1 MKTLL
6 LLLFCIPLLL
16 GAAPLKIKPGV
27 KTPTAFAIFIDRP
40 SYDRTKASLEAY
52 RDVVEK
58 DGLATYIFVDDWSS
72 PQQIRE
78 IIKSLYADPKM
89 PLEGVVFVGDIPV
102 PMIRDAQFMTSAFK
116 MDQKRDWTQSSIP
129 SDRYYD
135 DFELQFDF
143 IRRDSLHPL
152 YFYYTLNPQSRM
164 ILRSEIYSARIKPTV
179 REGVDK
185 YALLDNYLKKV
196 VRVRS
201 VQNPLN
207 DLTVA
212 RGHGYNS
219 EAREAWSG
227 EQLAL
232 REQFPRLFNAGN
244 YVRFYDF
251 DTDWP
256 VKSHYLTAVQRADAD
271 VVLFHH
277 HGAEDTQY
285 LNGYKE
291 GSAPDVSIENVRRY
305 LRSKVQTAALRKKD
319 VEKTIQD
326 YMKTFAV
333 PREWMADAL
342 DPKVMEQDSLYN
354 LELDIYVSDI
364 HAIKPN
370 ARFVMFDAC
379 YNGSFHV
386 DDYIAGA
393 YIFNDGN
400 TIVTQG
406 NTVNTIQDK
415 WPDEFLGLL
424 GCGLRVGQWGR
435 HVHFLETHIIGD
447 PTYRFANGA
456 ESELDINRAITIGGK
471 DTGMWEKMLKNTHP
485 DVQAMALRKLYEC
498 KGEKI
503 SSLLKETYETSSYGV
518 VRMECMKL
526 LFLIDNQDLY
536 DVLKLAVD
544 DSYELVRRFAV
555 EYIGRTGADELIP
568 ALVNSLLNDNLSV
581 RVNYKARDASR
592 FMDAEKMMA
601 EIRRQCR
608 IADHWINKEE
618 RMNGLI
624 TLVERNH
631 KSWESDIKLIQDH
644 EAKEKDRLSEIV
656 SHRNLPF
663 HKSVEP
669 LVAYVL
675 DSSNKPDL
683 RIAAI
688 EALSWFSHS
697 WERGKII
704 AACDK
709 LIAANE
715 NQALVNEALKTRN
728 RITPVR

>member
-1 MKTLL
+1 MKRLL
-6 LLLFCIPLLL
+6 LLLFFIPVLLW
-16 GAAPLKIKPGV
+16 GAPLKIKPTV
-27 KTPTAFAIFIDRP
+27 KTPTSFAIFVDRM

-58 DGLATYIFVDDWSS
+58 DGLATYIFADDWSS
-72 PQQIRE
+72 PEQIRE
-78 IIKSLYADPKM
+78 IIKSLHADTQM
-89 PLEGVVFVGDIPV
+89 PLEGVVFVGDIPI

-135 DFELQFDF
+135 DFELKFDF
-143 IRRDSLHPL
+143 IRRDSVHPL
-152 YFYYTLNPQSRM
+152 YFYYTLNPRSRM
-164 ILRSEIYSARIKPTV
+164 ILSSEIYSARIKPTL

-185 YALLDNYLKKV
+185 YVLLDRYLKKV

-244 YVRFYDF
+244 HVRFYDF
-251 DTDWP
+251 DFKWP
-256 VKSHYLTAVQRADAD
+256 VKDYYLMAVQRTDAD

-277 HGAEDTQY
+277 HGAEDIQY

-291 GSAPDVSIENVRRY
+291 GSATDLSIQNVRRY
-305 LRSKVQTAALRKKD
+305 LRSGVQKAARRKKD

-326 YMKTFAV
+326 YMTTLGV
-333 PREWMADAL
+333 PHAWMEDAL
-342 DPKVMEQDSLYN
+342 DPKVMEQDSIYN
-354 LELDIYVSDI
+354 LELNISVNEI

-393 YIFNDGN
+393 YIFGDGN

-406 NTVNTIQDK
+406 NTVNSIQDK

-447 PTYRFANGA
+447 PTYRFANGM
-456 ESELDINRAITIGGK
+456 ESESDINRAITIGGK
-471 DTGMWEKMLKNTHP
+471 DAGMWKKMLNNQHP

-498 KGEKI
+498 EGKRT
-503 SSLLKETYETSSYGV
+503 SSLLKETYKTSSYGV
-518 VRMECMKL
+518 VRMECLRL

-555 EYIGRTGADELIP
+555 EYIGCTGADELIP
-568 ALVNSLLNDNLSV
+568 ALVNSLLNDELSV
-581 RVNYKARDASR
+581 RVNYKALGVSR
-592 FMDAEKMMA
+592 FMNTEKMIA
-601 EIRRQCR
+601 EIRRQCKV
-608 IADHWINKEE
+608 ADHWINKEE
-618 RMNGLI
+618 RMNELI
-624 TLVERNH
+624 ALVERNH
-631 KSWESDIKLIQDH
+631 RSWEDDMKLLQDST
-644 EAKEKDRLSEIV
+644 AKEENKLSEIV
-656 SHRNLPF
+656 SHRNYPF

-675 DSSNKPDL
+675 DSSHKLDL

-688 EALSWFSHS
+688 ETLSWFSHS

-704 AACDK
+704 VACDK
-709 LIAANE
+709 LIAADE
-715 NQALVNEALKTRN
+715 NQALVSEAIKTRN
-728 RITPVR
+728 RITPIR